1 MFKTKL
7 ITSFLCCCSVV
18 KSCPTLWDPMDCG
31 TPSFPVLHYLP
42 ELAQTHVHW
51 VCQLS
56 SVVPFSCLQSF
67 PTSGSFLTN
76 WLFASGGQ
84 SIGASVSASVLLV
97 NIQGCFSLGLI
108 GLISLL
114 SKGLSRIFSN
124 TTVQNHRYFGT
135 QSPLWYNSH
144 IHTWLLEKL

>member
-1 MFKTKL
+1 MWGRLNPLLTQLCSCGQLFVTPWTAARQASMSPTTPQSLLKL
-7 ITSFLCCCSVV
+7 MSIGL
-18 KSCPTLWDPMDCG
+18 
-31 TPSFPVLHYLP
+31 VLSSN
-42 ELAQTHVHW
+42 
-51 VCQLS
+51 QLS

-124 TTVQNHRYFGT
+124 TTVQNHQYFGT

-144 IHTWLLEKL
+144 IHT